1 MNRVVLILGSNIDK
15 EWNLPRAV
23 RLLSERTELLAVSSV
38 YETAPVGTTDQ
49 PLFFNAAALVETP
62 LNAADLKQTVLSDI
76 EQILKRVRTEDKNAP
91 RTIDLDIV
99 LFNDEVFAFNGRAVP
114 DPDLQ
119 KFLHV
124 AAPVAELLPDG
135 VHPESGEKL
144 ADLVARLVVEAANSG
159 PLPIWKRHDFKLQAT
174 SAPTTAVVKAPRSRQ
189 TAVIGATA
197 AASPQ

>member
-23 RLLSERTELLAVSSV
+23 RLLAERTKLVAVSAV
-38 YETAPVGTTDQ
+38 YETAPVGTTNQ
-49 PLFFNAAALVETP
+49 PLFFNAAALVETS
-62 LNAADLKQTVLSDI
+62 LDAATLKHTVLAEI
-76 EQILKRVRTEDKNAP
+76 ERLLKRVRTEDKNAP

-99 LFNDEVFAFNGRAVP
+99 LFNDEVFEFNGRAVP

-124 AAPVAELLPDG
+124 AAPVADLLPDG
-135 VHPESGEKL
+135 VHPETDEKL
-144 ADLVARLVVEAANSG
+144 ADLVARLAAEAASAG
-159 PLPIWKRHDFKLQAT
+159 PLPIWKRHDFKLQLA
-174 SAPTTAVVKAPRSRQ
+174 TAVANTPKSRQ
-189 TAVIGATA
+189 TSAMGAAA